1 MLREFFCVQRAE
13 ANIAD
18 WRSIEI
24 SGGLISSRCL
34 SAIHRW
40 RAFMPAGPARSK
52 GGWSHPRADAAD
64 PGIKTIAASAL
75 PTCAENQKL
84 SKSSTAKAQYWAMLE
99 TQSQRQAIPGTG
111 TQGATA

>member
-1 MLREFFCVQRAE
+1 
-13 ANIAD
+13 
-18 WRSIEI
+18 
-24 SGGLISSRCL
+24 L

-40 RAFMPAGPARSK
+40 RAFMPAGPPRSK
-52 GGWSHPRADAAD
+52 GAGAIQEPTQQIQKS
-64 PGIKTIAASAL
+64 KTIAASAL
-75 PTCAENQKL
+75 PTGAESQKL